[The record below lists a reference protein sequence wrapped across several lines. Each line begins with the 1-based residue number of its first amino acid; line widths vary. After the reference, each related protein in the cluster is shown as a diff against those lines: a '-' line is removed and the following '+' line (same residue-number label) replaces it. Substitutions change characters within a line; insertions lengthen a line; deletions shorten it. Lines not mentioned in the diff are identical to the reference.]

1 MGSLARNRAK
11 NRFRAALK
19 QRLPDGPSQSD
30 TNSAYDEAVTELLDI
45 AIDVEEL
52 DKATRRLASNPGEID
67 FPN

>member
-19 QRLPDGPSQSD
+19 QRLPDSSSHCE

-52 DKATRRLASNPGEID
+52 DKATRRLATNPDEIS